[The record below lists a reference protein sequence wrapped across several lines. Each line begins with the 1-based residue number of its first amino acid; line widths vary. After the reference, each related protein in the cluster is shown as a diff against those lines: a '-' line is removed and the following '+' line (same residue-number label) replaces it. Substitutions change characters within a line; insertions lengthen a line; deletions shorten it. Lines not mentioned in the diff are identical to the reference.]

1 MDAGGLAIIIANL
14 ILAFGC
20 AVPVAR
26 LLAKVNGNARVRR
39 YYAMLIGLY
48 SVECVAVA
56 AGMATMVF
64 NIALAFVWGIV
75 FGWWFRR
82 SSAPIREVLRA
93 AFYLAVYS
101 SLPAMSLVVL
111 PLLGAFAA
119 WKVLSPAEGARFGIP
134 RFVPWPMNTVLG
146 LFGIAGTV
154 ALVLKT
160 VITTG
165 EVSLMIHLSGD
176 KESHKA

>member
-1 MDAGGLAIIIANL
+1 MDPAGLTILITNL
-14 ILAFGC
+14 ILGFGC

-26 LLAKVNGNARVRR
+26 RLDEVSGNARTRR
-39 YYAMLIGLY
+39 FYAMLIGMYL
-48 SVECVAVA
+48 VESVAVA
-56 AGMATMVF
+56 ASMATMVF
-64 NIALAFVWGIV
+64 NIVLAFVWGIV
-75 FGWWFRR
+75 FGRWLRR

-101 SLPAMSLVVL
+101 SLPALSLIVL
-111 PLLGAFAA
+111 PVLGAFAG
-119 WKVLSPAEGARFGIP
+119 WDVLSPAEGARFGIP

-165 EVSLMIHLSGD
+165 EVSLIIHLSGG
-176 KESHKA
+176 KELHKA